1 MEVTGKGLLVGY
13 NYISKSYWSQVIFIY
28 IKKKIFISLRET
40 FNDESAPLKKRRTKY
55 DLEKAYKE
63 SEWVLWTIKIFF
75 LLDDL
80 ADSITK
86 SDQTAIKTWSFCSS
100 QNGGGGNDT
109 VEDFSFLSFKLWLSL
124 YESCIRENQS

>member
-1 MEVTGKGLLVGY
+1 MLL
-13 NYISKSYWSQVIFIY
+13 
-28 IKKKIFISLRET
+28 ISLRET
-40 FNDESAPLKKRRTKY
+40 FNEESAPLKKRRTKY

-63 SEWVLWTIKIFF
+63 TESILWTIKIFF
-75 LLDDL
+75 LLDLL

-100 QNGGGGNDT
+100 QNGGGNDT

-124 YESCIRENQS
+124 YESCIRETQS